1 MKKPVL
7 AVTMALLIGA
17 STTAIAE
24 EAGDKK
30 ASKEWSENEAIS
42 YILGT
47 QLGQLSK
54 ANEIEVDIKLVKQG
68 RDDFLSGK
76 ELAIPPKEAA
86 KHMAAFQSKAKEK
99 QMAAMKAAAGDNL
112 KKGEEYLA
120 GNKKKEGVKV
130 TDSGLQYKVIKEGDG
145 ATPKANDMVKV
156 HYKGTLV
163 DGTEFDNSYKRNAP
177 ATFNASQVIKG
188 WTEGLQ
194 LMKVGAKYEF
204 SIPAELAYGN
214 NAPPTIGPGQTLLF
228 EVELLGIL

>member
-7 AVTMALLIGA
+7 AVTMALLIGV

-24 EAGDKK
+24 EVGKEK
-30 ASKEWSENEAIS
+30 ASKEWSETEAIS

-47 QLGQLSK
+47 QLGQLSR
-54 ANEIEVDIKLVKQG
+54 ANEIEVDIELVKKG

-76 ELAIPPKEAA
+76 ELAIPPKEI
-86 KHMAAFQSKAKEK
+86 KKYLAAFQNKAKEK
-99 QMAAMKAAAGDNL
+99 QMAAVKAAAGNNL

-120 GNKKKEGVKV
+120 ENKNKDGVKV
-130 TDSGLQYKVIKEGDG
+130 TDSGLQYRVINKGDG

-163 DGTEFDNSYKRNAP
+163 DGTEFDSSYKRNAP
-177 ATFNASQVIKG
+177 ATFNTSQVIKG

-214 NAPPTIGPGQTLLF
+214 NAPPAIGPGQTLLF
-228 EVELLGIL
+228 EVELLEVL